1 MNEAALVRRII
12 IALEKK
18 VGGFW
23 VKIHG
28 GPFQRAG
35 IPDIIGCCEG
45 RFFGFEVKLPKK
57 ENNLTKL
64 QQHILT
70 LINQAGG
77 CAIMVTT
84 PDEALRA
91 VSEKLKK

>member
-1 MNEAALVRRII
+1 MSEARLVTKII
-12 IALEKK
+12 VSLEGQ

-23 VKIHG
+23 IKIHG

-45 RFFGFEVKLPKK
+45 YFFGFEVKLPGR
-57 ENNLTKL
+57 EHNLTKL
-64 QQHILT
+64 QQHILK

-77 CAIMVTT
+77 CAMMITT
-84 PDEALRA
+84 PDQAINA
-91 VSEKLKK
+91 VKSRLK